1 MKLSHGEN
9 SKRDAIKSNE
19 IFPQNYNV
27 YRNDR
32 GTLDGGVF
40 VLAEK
45 SLTSVEQTQFI
56 TDGELEWVKI
66 KLLKNK
72 DLLVG
77 SFYIPH
83 RQHQHLDQ
91 LKLSLERSEA
101 NKQNIILA
109 GDFNCPNINWE
120 QQTATGPDR
129 EIQQELM
136 SFHNLTQVHNQP
148 TREGNLLDLV
158 FVSNPTLVKSLTN
171 VPGISDHDMIITDME
186 TRVYHQKSKLRK
198 CFIYNKADWTTVH
211 KDLSNLNNNI

>member
-1 MKLSHGEN
+1 MCGTESWLKGIKRGQN
-9 SKRDAIKSNE
+9 PKRDAIKSNE

-72 DLLVG
+72 DLLVRF
-77 SFYIPH
+77 FYMPH
-83 RQHQHLDQ
+83 REHQHLDQ

-109 GDFNCPNINWE
+109 GHFNCPNVNWE
-120 QQTATGPDR
+120 QQTATGSDR
-129 EIQQELM
+129 
-136 SFHNLTQVHNQP
+136 
-148 TREGNLLDLV
+148 
-158 FVSNPTLVKSLTN
+158 
-171 VPGISDHDMIITDME
+171 
-186 TRVYHQKSKLRK
+186 
-198 CFIYNKADWTTVH
+198 
-211 KDLSNLNNNI
+211 

>member
-1 MKLSHGEN
+1 VCGTESWLRGEN
-9 SKRDAIKSNE
+9 PKRGVIKSNK

-32 GTLDGGVF
+32 GTLGGGDF
-40 VLAEK
+40 VLEEK
-45 SLTSVEQTQFI
+45 SPTSVEQTQFI

-77 SFYIPH
+77 SLYMPH
-83 RQHQHLDQ
+83 REHQHLDQ

-120 QQTATGPDR
+120 QQTATGSDR
-129 EIQQELM
+129 EIQQELAELM
-136 SFHNLTQVHNQP
+136 SFHNL
-148 TREGNLLDLV
+148 
-158 FVSNPTLVKSLTN
+158 
-171 VPGISDHDMIITDME
+171 IIYII
-186 TRVYHQKSKLRK
+186 RP
-198 CFIYNKADWTTVH
+198 
-211 KDLSNLNNNI
+211 